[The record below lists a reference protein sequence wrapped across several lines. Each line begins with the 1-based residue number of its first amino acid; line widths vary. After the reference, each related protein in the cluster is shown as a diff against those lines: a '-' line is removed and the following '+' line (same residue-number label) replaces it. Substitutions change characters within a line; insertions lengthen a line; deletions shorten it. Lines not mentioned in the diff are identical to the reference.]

1 MQSLPGRL
9 EATTLGDLLGA
20 LHRERRTGSLEIVER
35 GAGARTH
42 RVFVADGLVTA
53 VELDRASPSLGDLL
67 RKERA
72 LDEETLRR
80 SLLRA
85 LAQRR
90 LHGEVLIRDFHLSPE
105 VVGRALRTQLGL
117 RLHALDKLA
126 DSDIRFRVAV
136 RAPREALVP
145 PLEPA
150 DFLHGKRRKR
160 DEAERTPQARAV
172 AFATESLE
180 KREARRLLGLGPLAT
195 LDDAKRAYRELVRK
209 THPDLFP
216 RATTEERRELGK
228 RLAAATKAYRL
239 LVD

>member
-1 MQSLPGRL
+1 M
-9 EATTLGDLLGA
+9 
-20 LHRERRTGSLEIVER
+20 
-35 GAGARTH
+35 
-42 RVFVADGLVTA
+42 
-53 VELDRASPSLGDLL
+53 
-67 RKERA
+67 
-72 LDEETLRR
+72 
-80 SLLRA
+80 
-85 LAQRR
+85 
-90 LHGEVLIRDFHLSPE
+90 LIRDFHLSPDL
-105 VVGRALRTQLGL
+105 VGRALRTQLGL

-145 PLEPA
+145 PLEPS

-172 AFATESLE
+172 AFASESLE
-180 KREARRLLGLGPLAT
+180 KREARRLLGLGPLAS
-195 LDDAKRAYRELVRK
+195 LEDAKRAYRDLVRK

-216 RATTEERRELGK
+216 RATSDERRELGK